1 VFNRDRI
8 DRHCNVMVL
17 ICVSCREERSRLFV
31 KRSAEK
37 KVSSVWR
44 IQFVLM
50 KRIPLERLCCHFR
63 ISVHARLCKAHLN
76 TRQKN
81 KLRGELAIA

>member
-1 VFNRDRI
+1 
-8 DRHCNVMVL
+8 M
-17 ICVSCREERSRLFV
+17 
-31 KRSAEK
+31 A
-37 KVSSVWR
+37 VSSVWG

-63 ISVHARLCKAHLN
+63 ISVHARLCKKAHLN